1 MLSDRPRDA
10 GCCCSK
16 AGVAA
21 WISMLAGSAG
31 GPVVL
36 RERFPPGEV
45 VRGAGGGEPGRGGA
59 RAGGSLRRICGGM
72 SRSSCI

>member
-1 MLSDRPRDA
+1 
-10 GCCCSK
+10 
-16 AGVAA
+16 
-21 WISMLAGSAG
+21 MLAGSAG